1 MECIKKSEIKKNN
14 ENKTSFMN
22 NLTCIIKNQYRT
34 EILDKIIVYVMEMIS
49 KKH

>member
-1 MECIKKSEIKKNN
+1 
-14 ENKTSFMN
+14 MN

-49 KKH
+49 KKHWTEFKHIAQI